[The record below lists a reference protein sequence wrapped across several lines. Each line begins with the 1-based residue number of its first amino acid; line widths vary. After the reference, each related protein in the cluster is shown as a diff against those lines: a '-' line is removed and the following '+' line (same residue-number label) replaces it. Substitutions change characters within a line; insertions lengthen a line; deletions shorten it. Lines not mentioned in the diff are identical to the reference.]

1 MFKKKNNFD
10 ANINTDK
17 IETIIGKNTNLEGN
31 LKSQGTIRIDGN
43 FNGKIDVDGNII
55 VGENS
60 KIEADITTDNISISG
75 EIKGNLI
82 VKGQAQLTSTAKLF
96 GDIEVQNIIIDDGA
110 IFEGKCKMTN
120 SEISLKKEEIK

>member
-82 VKGQAQLTSTAKLF
+82 VKGQAQLTSNAKLF

-120 SEISLKKEEIK
+120 SEIPLKKEEIK

>member
-10 ANINTDK
+10 SNINTDK

-96 GDIEVQNIIIDDGA
+96 GDIEVQNIVIDDGA